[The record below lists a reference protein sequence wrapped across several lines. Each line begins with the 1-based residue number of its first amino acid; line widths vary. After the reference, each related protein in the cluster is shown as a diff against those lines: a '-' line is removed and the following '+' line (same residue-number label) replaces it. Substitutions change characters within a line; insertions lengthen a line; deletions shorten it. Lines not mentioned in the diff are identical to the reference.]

1 MTRINMENLKDR
13 YRDWVLFKRVL
24 TYLKPYGQWVAL
36 AILLLLGVSLLNLV
50 GPYFTKIVIDDH
62 IKSSDLEGLD
72 VIAGLYLAALTT
84 SFLFQFLQNYLMQ
97 YIGQKVMFDLRS
109 KVFAHLHK
117 MSFSYFDKNPIG
129 KMITRV
135 VNDVEVLNEMLT
147 SGLILVFSDL
157 FTLTGI
163 FAVMLYLDWRLT
175 LVVCIVFPILAWVT
189 RIYRLKARDAL
200 RKNRAHVT
208 ELNSYLEE
216 NLSGM
221 DTVQCFNQE
230 KNNLD
235 KFTQINQDRLN
246 EDLRTVTYNAVY
258 MPSIDL
264 FNSLAVGMV
273 IWYGGGRFVQDE
285 IQLGILVAF
294 IQYLQKFFE
303 PVRDLAEK
311 FNIIQTAM
319 ASSER
324 IFELLDTPEELP
336 DSVPNSDDFKI
347 RGAIEFKNV
356 WFAYNDENYILEDIN
371 FSLSEGESLAIVGA
385 TGSGKSTL
393 VNALCRFYDIQ
404 KGDILFDGKSIKDI
418 NKYDLRRQIALV
430 QQDVFLFSRNI
441 LENIRLGNEQIGQ
454 KEVESISQ
462 AVSSHNF
469 INNLPFK
476 YEQEL
481 KEGGV
486 GISSGQRQLLSFA
499 RALAI
504 QPRILVL
511 DEATSSVDLETE
523 SQIQNGIQEL
533 TRGRTSI
540 IIAHRLST
548 LLHADKILVL
558 KNGRIIEFGRR
569 KELLQQQGVFYKL
582 CQAQMQSQRLT
593 PNDAGE

>member
-24 TYLKPYGQWVAL
+24 TYLKPYSQWVAL

-189 RIYRLKARDAL
+189 RIYRIKARDAL

-476 YEQEL
+476 YEHEL

-582 CQAQMQSQRLT
+582 CQAQMQSQHLT